1 MKGQGSVEF
10 MAIVAAMLVVSA
22 AFTHS
27 QMLGPAESLSR
38 DTEGLSKA
46 RIACDKIAGSMDT
59 VFKNGE
65 TSRASVFVE
74 FSEVENL
81 VITEDNI
88 QMSIL
93 YDEEKI
99 WVESSIEYGFEN
111 SLPSIFNDSY
121 VVIFEWDTS
130 KPEGIRLL
138 QENRKIYINIR
149 PGEG

>member
-1 MKGQGSVEF
+1 MKGQGSIEF
-10 MAIVAAMLVVSA
+10 MMIVAAMLVVSA
-22 AFTHS
+22 TFTHS
-27 QMLGPAESLSR
+27 QMLEPAGILSR
-38 DTEGLSKA
+38 ETEDLARA
-46 RIACDKIAGSMDT
+46 RIASDKIATGINR

-65 TSRASVFVE
+65 AARTTEFVK
-74 FSEVENL
+74 FSGIENL
-81 VITEDNI
+81 EITEDNVQI
-88 QMSIL
+88 SIF
-93 YDEEKI
+93 YDEERI
-99 WVESSIEYGFEN
+99 WTKSSIEYGFEN

>member
-27 QMLGPAESLSR
+27 QMLGPAESLAR

-46 RIACDKIAGSMDT
+46 RIACDKIAGSVDT

-111 SLPSIFNDSY
+111 SINTIYNESYTAIVEWNTSENECIRIDQDDKKIF
-121 VVIFEWDTS
+121 
-130 KPEGIRLL
+130 
-138 QENRKIYINIR
+138 INIR
-149 PGEG
+149 PGE